1 MRTVAFVCC
10 TLAALLFFPGANG
23 QVNSITPDHIYHQNI
38 ATVKLTP
45 PGEMLGLPILSLNSG
60 DQLELQF
67 DDLQNE
73 IKSYFYTLQ
82 LCNADWTPAQV
93 NTIDYLRGFSEV
105 QIRDYRFSSVALQK
119 YVHYKAR
126 IPSANSTPT
135 RSGNYLLKVYLD
147 GDTNRLAFTRRLMVI
162 NSKAGVAGWI
172 SQPTNPKFFRN
183 SQKINVSVNTKGL
196 NVQNPFDQVKIVIQ
210 QNFRWDNAIT
220 NIKPMFIKG
229 DVIEY
234 NAEQDCIFPAMKEWR
249 WVDLRSFR
257 LQTERV
263 QNTQYL
269 RNGTVINVMP
279 DAPRDNQIYQYLRDI
294 NGMFDPSTIEDYNIQ
309 FEGDYAR
316 VNFNFPM
323 KEPFAGYDMY
333 IFGELTQYEVNDRN
347 KMTWNGEKGAYEG
360 ALFLKQGYYNYVYG
374 LVDRTNRNSTLSTE
388 LTEGNWWETENAYT
402 ILVYYRTLGGRH
414 DELVGMLRM
423 NSLTNRQR

>member
-10 TLAALLFFPGANG
+10 TLAALLFIPGAKG
-23 QVNSITPDHIYHQNI
+23 QVNAITPDHIYHQNI

-45 PGEMLGLPILSLNSG
+45 PGEMLGLPVIALNSG

-82 LCNADWTPAQV
+82 LCNSDWTPAQV

-126 IPSANSTPT
+126 IPSSNSTPT
-135 RSGNYLLKVYLD
+135 RAGNYLLKVYLD

-162 NSKAGVAGWI
+162 NNKAGVAGWI
-172 SQPTNPKFFRN
+172 SQPTNPKLFRN

-196 NVQNPFDQVKIVIQ
+196 NLQNPFDQLKIVIQ

-220 NIKPMFIKG
+220 GIKPMFIKG

-263 QNTQYL
+263 RNTEYL

-279 DAPRDNQIYQYLRDI
+279 DVPRDNQVYQYLRDI
-294 NGMFDPSTIEDYNIQ
+294 NGMYDPATIEDYNIQ

-316 VNFNFPM
+316 VNFTFPM

-333 IFGELTQYEVNDRN
+333 VFGELTQYELNDRN

-374 LVDRTNRNSTLSTE
+374 LVDKTRPNLPMSTE
-388 LTEGNWWETENAYT
+388 FTEGNWWETENAYT
-402 ILVYYRTLGGRH
+402 VLVYYRTLGGRH